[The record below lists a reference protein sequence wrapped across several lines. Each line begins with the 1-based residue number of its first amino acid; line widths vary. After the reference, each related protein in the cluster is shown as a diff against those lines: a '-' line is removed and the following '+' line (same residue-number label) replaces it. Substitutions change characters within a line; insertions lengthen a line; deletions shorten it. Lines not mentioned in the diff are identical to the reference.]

1 MLREV
6 EEELVR
12 LEAGGD
18 GEALHDFRVAL
29 RRLRSVARALETHLG
44 KSFRKGHRRRL
55 RDVARATAIA
65 RDAEVQAAWVSEE
78 RVRASARDLP
88 GIDWL
93 ASWLEAS
100 KRDAYGRDLGDPAA
114 RFRRVARRLEKA
126 LAAGDGPTRGAPVRT
141 LGSALQ
147 DLLRS
152 HAAALASTIDG
163 VSGPFDVA
171 RAHAVRIAG
180 KRLRYLLEPLRGNR
194 RADSRPAVAVLKEL
208 QDLLGELHDAHVAG
222 DKLAEALAE
231 AAAERVREAHAAVR
245 TGEGGAGVL
254 RLARRDPR
262 TRGLLFL
269 DRRAAERAVAAHGR
283 LVREWIPGRRDVLL
297 EEVARIAGALCAP
310 PRPAPPARRASAGRR
325 APAARMRVPGDT
337 ARGRRGGRRGR

>member
-1 MLREV
+1 
-6 EEELVR
+6 
-12 LEAGGD
+12 
-18 GEALHDFRVAL
+18 
-29 RRLRSVARALETHLG
+29 
-44 KSFRKGHRRRL
+44 
-55 RDVARATAIA
+55 
-65 RDAEVQAAWVSEE
+65 
-78 RVRASARDLP
+78 
-88 GIDWL
+88 
-93 ASWLEAS
+93 
-100 KRDAYGRDLGDPAA
+100 
-114 RFRRVARRLEKA
+114 
-126 LAAGDGPTRGAPVRT
+126 
-141 LGSALQ
+141 
-147 DLLRS
+147 
-152 HAAALASTIDG
+152 
-163 VSGPFDVA
+163 
-171 RAHAVRIAG
+171 
-180 KRLRYLLEPLRGNR
+180 
-194 RADSRPAVAVLKEL
+194 VAVLKEL